1 MGRWIGRLIIVA
13 LLLAACWAILA
24 YFGGPKEVQ
33 VIEVDV
39 TNDIA
44 KLTPEQ

>member
-1 MGRWIGRLIIVA
+1 MGRWIGRLITVA
-13 LLLAACWAILA
+13 LLLAACWAIFA

-39 TNDIA
+39 TKDIA
-44 KLTPEQ
+44 KLTPGQ